1 MKSENTVSLGGMC
14 INIFLSG
21 EEKKKDTLIIPKL
34 VHGAH
39 IVKILSGTEDV
50 SDCDAVLTENHTLSL
65 GVRTADCV
73 PVCFSDGKT
82 IGIAH
87 VGWRGLCLGLIEKML
102 THFDTETLDV
112 YVAPFLHS
120 FEIQKDFCYDQITKK
135 FGKRFIEEKEGKLF
149 FNFLEAIRSLVPPQT
164 VYDVRNTA
172 TDLSLPS
179 YRKGHMA
186 ERLVTTV
193 SFA

>member
-1 MKSENTVSLGGMC
+1 MKSENTVSLGGMH
-14 INIFLSG
+14 ISIFLSG
-21 EEKKKDTLIIPKL
+21 EEQKKGTLIIPKL

-39 IVKILSGTEDV
+39 IVTVLSGTEDV
-50 SDCDAVLTENHTLSL
+50 SGCDAVLTEKHMLSL
-65 GVRTADCV
+65 GVRTADCA
-73 PVCFSDGKT
+73 PICFSDGKT

-87 VGWRGLCLGLIEKML
+87 VGWRGLCLGLIEKMQE
-102 THFDTETLDV
+102 HFDAGTLAV

-120 FEIQKDFCYDQITKK
+120 FEIQKDFCYDQITQK
-135 FGKRFIEEKEGKLF
+135 FGERFIEGKEGKLIF
-149 FNFLEAIRSLVPPQT
+149 HFMEAIMSLVPPQT
-164 VYDVRNTA
+164 VYDTRDTA

-179 YRKGHMA
+179 YRRGHMA